1 MKHFKKAIALLLS
14 AALGG
19 SMLLSAPAPITASAL
34 SAEGNIELSR
44 QAATE
49 GMVLLKN
56 EKSGLPLAKGET
68 VSIFGKGQIDFVKG
82 GDGSGDVKAEYV
94 RNLLEG
100 MQIKAGEGK
109 VSINETIANRYLRNS
124 SYMPTQAEME
134 AAAGVSKTAIIVI
147 SRRSGEGSDRN
158 PSKGDYYLSDD
169 ERKLIK
175 MAGDA
180 LFRNVVVVLNIGGII
195 DTSWIEE
202 YSCIKSV
209 LLAWQ
214 PGMEGGLAVA
224 DILTGDVTPSGK
236 LSDTFAKDFADYP
249 EFYDSDYY
257 VNYTEDIYVGY
268 RWFETFDPKYERV
281 NYEFGYGLS
290 YTDFSISDV
299 KVTEKDGQLVA
310 TAKVT
315 NTGSSY
321 SGKEVVQVYFS
332 APQGKLGKPGKELAG
347 FAKTGLLAPGKSET
361 LEIAFDIDDMSSYD
375 DTGKVQKSAYVMEAG
390 DYKIYVGNSIR
401 NAGENGVRYT
411 YKVDKDTVTQ
421 QLSKQLAPIQLE
433 KRLLADGSYENLET
447 LDTIEGIGTPV
458 SPDGTTKIEAE
469 DLFYK
474 HYHAKVYYNDEGTV
488 CGLEALTSDTGINRW
503 ASYIVD
509 VEQAGKYALGLAI
522 GNGGSGVKNSVAV
535 YIDDVKQDGISL
547 NFPNTG
553 DKWNIKEVGSVTVN
567 LPAGKHILKIEFLN
581 GDNFQGVLDYFT
593 LTPGE
598 GSGGEEAKT
607 HKIAATGINKVE
619 GEDFADC
626 DSRLGTETI
635 KSGDDK
641 DGICVYGLDLH
652 DAWLDYNLDVAEAG
666 EYFLSFRASNGY
678 GTDHNNC
685 VNVLVGGKDQNVTV
699 NLPNTA
705 TSDNQWYNFVDT
717 DAVTIT
723 LPAGKTTLRV
733 VSNGF
738 GNLNYLT
745 LTKVGTATQ
754 VLSTN
759 APAAGKTI
767 LLSDVQKN
775 PDLMDAFLDQLTDEE
790 VIYLLEGHGASIPEG
805 TGCIGNMP
813 DYGIPAAETADGPAG
828 IHLSEACTAWPVAT
842 LLACTWDVDLLEK
855 VGAAAA
861 VEAVENGADIWL
873 APGMNIHRNPMC
885 GRNFEYYSEDPLLSG
900 KMAAAITRGVQSGG
914 VGVTIKHFAAN
925 NKETNRGY
933 QDSRMSERAM
943 REIYLKG
950 FEICIEDADP
960 WCIMSSYNHI
970 NSVETSESRD
980 LLTNILREE
989 WGYEGLVMTD
999 WWNDSIASREVLSG
1013 NNLKM
1018 GTGDPANLRGA
1029 LKYGHVT
1036 REELEENAVYVLK
1049 LIMRSNAMKRAVLD
1063 PKCTTVTASGT
1074 TQIKAIDFT
1083 WKHSSVGMEGCQDV
1097 GGGYNTTDT
1106 YEGRW
1111 LEYYLDVEEAGVYRF
1126 HARVASNGDRV
1137 KMELLGDGVS
1147 LGTLDQALST
1157 GGWQKWATSEDVF
1170 ITLPA
1175 GRTALRL
1182 NFQSGG
1188 VNLNWFELEKY
1199 TGGTQ
1204 VSITSPA
1211 ESAKPGDSLQLSANV
1226 TGGTAS
1232 LVWSVTGRTSSGT
1245 TISPTGL
1252 LTVAE
1257 DEEAESI
1264 VIYAKSATDS
1274 KIGSAIRILIKQG
1287 EEVLLGDVD
1296 NDGKVTV
1303 SDVVLLRK
1311 LIVAGSWSDREFA
1324 AGNLDASDEN
1334 LTVSDVVALRS
1345 LIVAGTAA

>member
-56 EKSGLPLAKGET
+56 EKSSLPLAKGET

-82 GDGSGDVKAEYV
+82 GGGSGDVKAEYV

-299 KVTEKDGQLVA
+299 KVTEKDGQLVT

-375 DTGKVQKSAYVMEAG
+375 DTGKVQKSAYVMEVG

-666 EYFLSFRASNGY
+666 EYSLSFRASNGY

-828 IHLSEACTAWPVAT
+828 IRLSEACTAWPVAT

-900 KMAAAITRGVQSGG
+900 ENGG
-914 VGVTIKHFAAN
+914 SHHP
-925 NKETNRGY
+925 R
-933 QDSRMSERAM
+933 
-943 REIYLKG
+943 
-950 FEICIEDADP
+950 
-960 WCIMSSYNHI
+960 
-970 NSVETSESRD
+970 
-980 LLTNILREE
+980 
-989 WGYEGLVMTD
+989 
-999 WWNDSIASREVLSG
+999 
-1013 NNLKM
+1013 
-1018 GTGDPANLRGA
+1018 
-1029 LKYGHVT
+1029 
-1036 REELEENAVYVLK
+1036 
-1049 LIMRSNAMKRAVLD
+1049 RAV
-1063 PKCTTVTASGT
+1063 
-1074 TQIKAIDFT
+1074 
-1083 WKHSSVGMEGCQDV
+1083 
-1097 GGGYNTTDT
+1097 
-1106 YEGRW
+1106 GRRW
-1111 LEYYLDVEEAGVYRF
+1111 RY
-1126 HARVASNGDRV
+1126 
-1137 KMELLGDGVS
+1137 
-1147 LGTLDQALST
+1147 DQA
-1157 GGWQKWATSEDVF
+1157 F
-1170 ITLPA
+1170 
-1175 GRTALRL
+1175 R
-1182 NFQSGG
+1182 
-1188 VNLNWFELEKY
+1188 
-1199 TGGTQ
+1199 
-1204 VSITSPA
+1204 
-1211 ESAKPGDSLQLSANV
+1211 
-1226 TGGTAS
+1226 
-1232 LVWSVTGRTSSGT
+1232 
-1245 TISPTGL
+1245 
-1252 LTVAE
+1252 
-1257 DEEAESI
+1257 
-1264 VIYAKSATDS
+1264 
-1274 KIGSAIRILIKQG
+1274 
-1287 EEVLLGDVD
+1287 
-1296 NDGKVTV
+1296 
-1303 SDVVLLRK
+1303 RK
-1311 LIVAGSWSDREFA
+1311 
-1324 AGNLDASDEN
+1324 
-1334 LTVSDVVALRS
+1334 
-1345 LIVAGTAA
+1345 